1 MSVGWSDYHHLPW
14 FLQSPEKIIFVE
26 NKMVNKLN
34 QIALPIA
41 LIIVVLWIVMTYR
54 KEKMQEKKEKIVE
67 TVLKFKKRKT

>member
-1 MSVGWSDYHHLPW
+1 
-14 FLQSPEKIIFVE
+14 
-26 NKMVNKLN
+26 MVNKLN

-41 LIIVVLWIVMTYR
+41 LIIIVLWIVMTYR